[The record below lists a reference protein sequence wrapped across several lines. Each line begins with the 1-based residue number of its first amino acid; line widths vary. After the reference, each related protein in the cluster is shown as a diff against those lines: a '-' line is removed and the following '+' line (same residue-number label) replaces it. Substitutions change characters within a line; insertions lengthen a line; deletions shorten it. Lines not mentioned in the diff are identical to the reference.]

1 MSDNNRLFNTITGF
15 APALPTFPFEKKK
28 AEDPEWEFKDA
39 NGDYKK
45 WTQEKIAKNEKHD
58 KFFKNLQS
66 YMSDLSIVE
75 RDVNYLY
82 RFS

>member
-15 APALPTFPFEKKK
+15 APALPSFPYEKKK

-45 WTQEKIAKNEKHD
+45 WTRERIAQNEK
-58 KFFKNLQS
+58 
-66 YMSDLSIVE
+66 
-75 RDVNYLY
+75 
-82 RFS
+82 